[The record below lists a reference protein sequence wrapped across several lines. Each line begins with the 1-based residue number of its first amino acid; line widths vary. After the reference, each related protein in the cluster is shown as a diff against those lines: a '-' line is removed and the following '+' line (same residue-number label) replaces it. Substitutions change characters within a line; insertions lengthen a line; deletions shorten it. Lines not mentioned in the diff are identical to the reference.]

1 MSRIHEAPPTL
12 LVTVAVKGVVTAPIA
27 ILVLAQ
33 PHHGDNAEET
43 EEHSGPALAK
53 CTTPA
58 VPALRVVRSA

>member
-12 LVTVAVKGVVTAPIA
+12 LVTVAVKGVVKAPIA

-33 PHHGDNAEET
+33 PDTGSENAETT

-53 CTTPA
+53 CTASAPS
-58 VPALRVVRSA
+58 LRLVRSA